1 VSAPGATPGAIRIV
15 PLGGLGEIGLNL
27 LVVESY
33 APGSETVE
41 AALAIDCGVMFPSLE
56 TPGIDLMIPD
66 LGYLHE
72 LGNRLLGV
80 LVTHGHEDHIG
91 ALPFLLRER
100 EVPIYATAFSMA
112 LIEAKLAEHH
122 VLERATRTTFGA
134 GDRWRLGPFEVEAL
148 QMTHSIVDAVGFAI
162 HTPAGTVVHTGDF
175 KIDHTPIDGRACDLA
190 RLAEIG
196 AEGVLLLLSDSTNVD
211 RLGAT
216 PSERIV
222 RGGLERAFQRAA
234 GRIVVA
240 TFSSHVHRMQQ
251 VVDLSLKF
259 GRKVALAGRSLVQNV
274 KIARDL
280 GKLDAPDDALVDI
293 GDIGALQPTQLTLL
307 AAGSQGEPRSALSR
321 IATDDYPPI
330 AAGPGDVVVL
340 SSRVIPGNE
349 RPITM
354 LVNHLC
360 RRGAEVLWEGTPD
373 IHVSGHA
380 SQDELRLMLRLVQPK
395 YFVPVHGEYRHLVK
409 HVALA
414 AETGVAPD
422 RCFLLED
429 GQTLVI
435 DRDRARRGERV
446 EAGRV
451 FVDGKGVGDVEE
463 VVLRDRRHLSQDGLV
478 LAILGIHP
486 TSGAIVAG
494 PELVSRGFVLEGAH
508 QALLQEARAAI
519 LAALDGISPEG
530 RGDPVEVQESVRRTL
545 KKFFDKR
552 LDRRPLILPFVM
564 EM

>member
-1 VSAPGATPGAIRIV
+1 VSAPSAPRGRIRIV

-27 LVVESY
+27 LVIETY
-33 APGSETVE
+33 AAGADAVE
-41 AALAIDCGVMFPSLE
+41 AAVAVDCGVMFPSFD

-66 LGYLHE
+66 LGYLRA
-72 LGNRLLGV
+72 LGDRLLGV

-100 EVPIYATAFSMA
+100 EVAIYATPFSMA
-112 LIEAKLAEHH
+112 LIEAKLAEHQ
-122 VLERATRTTFGA
+122 LSDKGTRTTFLPR
-134 GDRWRLGPFEVEAL
+134 DRFRLGPFEVEAL

-162 HTPAGTVVHTGDF
+162 RTPLGTVIHTGDF

-196 AEGVLLLLSDSTNVD
+196 AEGVVLLLSDSTNVD
-211 RLGAT
+211 RPGTTA
-216 PSERIV
+216 SERTV
-222 RGGLERAFQRAA
+222 RTGLERAFQRAA
-234 GRIVVA
+234 GRVVVA
-240 TFSSHVHRMQQ
+240 TFASHVHRMQQ

-259 GRKVALAGRSLVQNV
+259 GRRVALAGRSLSQNV

-280 GKLDAPDDALVDI
+280 GKLAAPDDAFVDADEL
-293 GDIGALQPTQLTLL
+293 GELAPSQLTLL

-321 IATDDYPPI
+321 IATDDYPPVT
-330 AAGPGDVVVL
+330 AGPGDVVVL

-349 RPITM
+349 RPITT

-360 RRGAEVLWEGTPD
+360 RRGAEVLWGGTAD

-380 SQDELRLMLRLVQPK
+380 SQDELRLVLRLAQPK

-414 AETGVAPD
+414 VETGLERE

-435 DRDRARRGERV
+435 GPDGAGAGERV

-478 LAILGIHP
+478 LAILGIHA
-486 TSGAIVAG
+486 TSGAVVAG
-494 PELVSRGFVLEGAH
+494 PDLVSRGFVLEDAH
-508 QALLQEARAAI
+508 QSLLQEARAAI
-519 LAALDGISPEG
+519 LAALEGISPEG

-552 LDRRPLILPFVM
+552 LDRRPMILPFVM

>member
-1 VSAPGATPGAIRIV
+1 VSAPGAPRGKIRIV

-27 LVVESY
+27 LVIETY
-33 APGSETVE
+33 APGADAVE
-41 AALAIDCGVMFPSLE
+41 AAVAVDCGVMFPSLD

-66 LGYLHE
+66 LGYLCA
-72 LGNRLLGV
+72 LGDRLLGV

-100 EVPIYATAFSMA
+100 EVAIYATPFSMA
-112 LIEAKLAEHH
+112 LIEAKLAEHR
-122 VLERATRTTFGA
+122 VSDKGTRTTFLPR
-134 GDRWRLGPFEVEAL
+134 DRFRLGPFEVEAL
-148 QMTHSIVDAVGFAI
+148 QVTHSIVDAVGFAI
-162 HTPAGTVVHTGDF
+162 RTPVGTVVHTGDF

-211 RLGAT
+211 RPGTT
-216 PSERIV
+216 PSERTV
-222 RGGLERAFQRAA
+222 RVGLERAFQRAA
-234 GRIVVA
+234 GRVMVA
-240 TFSSHVHRMQQ
+240 TFASHVHRMQQ

-259 GRKVALAGRSLVQNV
+259 GRKVALAGRSLSHNV

-280 GKLDAPDDALVDI
+280 GKLAAPDEAFVDADDL
-293 GDIGALQPTQLTLL
+293 GQLAASQLTLL

-349 RPITM
+349 RPITT

-360 RRGAEVLWEGTPD
+360 RRGAEVLWDGTAD

-380 SQDELRLMLRLVQPK
+380 SQDELRLVLRLAQPK

-414 AETGVAPD
+414 VETGLERE

-435 DRDRARRGERV
+435 DPDGARAGERV

-486 TSGAIVAG
+486 TSGAVVAG
-494 PELVSRGFVLEGAH
+494 PDLLSRGFVLEGAH
-508 QALLQEARAAI
+508 QSLLQEARAAI
-519 LAALDGISPEG
+519 LAALEGISPEG

-552 LDRRPLILPFVM
+552 LNRRPMILPFVM

>member
-1 VSAPGATPGAIRIV
+1 
-15 PLGGLGEIGLNL
+15 
-27 LVVESY
+27 
-33 APGSETVE
+33 
-41 AALAIDCGVMFPSLE
+41 M
-56 TPGIDLMIPD
+56 
-66 LGYLHE
+66 
-72 LGNRLLGV
+72 
-80 LVTHGHEDHIG
+80 
-91 ALPFLLRER
+91 
-100 EVPIYATAFSMA
+100 
-112 LIEAKLAEHH
+112 
-122 VLERATRTTFGA
+122 
-134 GDRWRLGPFEVEAL
+134 
-148 QMTHSIVDAVGFAI
+148 
-162 HTPAGTVVHTGDF
+162 
-175 KIDHTPIDGRACDLA
+175 
-190 RLAEIG
+190 
-196 AEGVLLLLSDSTNVD
+196 LLLLSDSTNVD
-211 RLGAT
+211 RLGTT
-216 PSERIV
+216 PSERTV
-222 RGGLERAFQRAA
+222 RGGLERAFHRAG
-234 GRIVVA
+234 GRIMVA
-240 TFSSHVHRMQQ
+240 TFASHVHRMQQ
-251 VVDLSLKF
+251 VIDLSLKF

-280 GKLDAPDDALVDI
+280 GKLDAPDEALVDI
-293 GDIGALQPTQLTLL
+293 GDVGALAPSQLTLL

-349 RPITM
+349 RPITT

-380 SQDELRLMLRLVQPK
+380 SQDELRLMLRLIQPK

-414 AETGVAPD
+414 EETGVARE

-429 GQTLVI
+429 GQTLLI
-435 DRDRARRGERV
+435 DRDGARPGERV

-552 LDRRPLILPFVM
+552 LDRRPMILPFVM